1 MNDTSDIKKQPPKWP
16 IQLLQSICPDH
27 LFEEIEGDLI
37 QKFQTDL
44 NTFGSSKA
52 KRRFVWNTV
61 RFVRPEIVFR
71 NKFSFQIINTIM
83 LRNYITIAFRNVA
96 KNKVFSAINI
106 YGLSIGLAAC
116 LLIFQF
122 VSFEL
127 S

>member
-1 MNDTSDIKKQPPKWP
+1 MEEDNVNQ
-16 IQLLQSICPDH
+16 IQRLAIRFLRWFCPDH

-44 NTFGSSKA
+44 NRFGSSKA

-61 RFVRPEIVFR
+61 RFVRPGIIFR
-71 NKFSFQIINTIM
+71 NEFTLQIINTIM
-83 LRNYITIAFRNVA
+83 LRNYITIAFRNLA

-106 YGLSIGLAAC
+106 FGLSIGLAAC

-122 VSFEL
+122 VS
-127 S
+127 